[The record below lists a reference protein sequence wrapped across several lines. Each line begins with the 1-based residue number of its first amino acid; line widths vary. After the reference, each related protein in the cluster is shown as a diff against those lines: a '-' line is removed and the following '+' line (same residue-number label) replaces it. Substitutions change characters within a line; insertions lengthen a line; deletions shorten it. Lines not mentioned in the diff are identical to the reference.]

1 MLKKLLKQYVKA
13 LIEAEQLDEFS
24 SLGAGSIQGYT
35 LPLGAEPVIPTV
47 SGSRKRK
54 KKKRK

>member
-13 LIEAEQLDEFS
+13 LIESEQLDEFS

-47 SGSRKRK
+47 SGSSKRK